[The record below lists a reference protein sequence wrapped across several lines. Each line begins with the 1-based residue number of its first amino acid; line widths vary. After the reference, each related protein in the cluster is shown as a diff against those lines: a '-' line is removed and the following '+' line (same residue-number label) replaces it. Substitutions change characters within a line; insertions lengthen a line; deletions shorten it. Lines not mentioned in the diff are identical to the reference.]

1 MTRTNP
7 VPATWSVDE
16 RTLLTSTDE
25 RLDALFRSSPP
36 GPVPTGVLDGVAIL
50 APGGSFTG
58 LIAAVVHAV
67 GWRGKVI
74 EPDGTRLENRI
85 GPLGVPAVRA
95 LVSPGESHVDGA
107 PCVVLDYSTTS
118 VVARHVRDEI
128 RLVAPHLYLGVVW
141 LRGRR
146 VGWFTLRERTARP
159 GQSAPSRAFAKLAVA
174 IDQRRRW
181 DRFPTV
187 VSLILIKGVR
197 DMLRARNLHDTN
209 DEESLP
215 KLADGPEP
223 RWLAA
228 RTTDGSY
235 NDLSTP
241 AMGMAGTRFGR
252 NVPTQHTWPEQGD
265 RLMTPNPRL
274 VSTALLARGPE
285 MIPATTLNV
294 IAAAWLQFQ
303 TRDWFSHA
311 TDVARPV
318 EVPRP
323 KGDSWPDD
331 PIRLPRTQSDPRGR
345 SDAPAAFV
353 NSETHWW
360 DASQVYGSTEKFQGA
375 IRMPDLGRGKV
386 AIRKD
391 GLIDVDPSLLG
402 SSGGQDGWWVGL
414 ELLHTAFMRE
424 HNAVCDMLHA
434 AYRDWSDDQV
444 FDKARLVVAA
454 LIAKIHTVEWTTAI
468 LGHPALQIGMRAN
481 WFGIAGERVRNLVGR
496 LGESEIISGIP
507 GSPPDHHSAP
517 YAITEEFVA
526 VYRMHPLVP
535 DDFDIRSL
543 RDPHAH
549 EAKEFLDL
557 AGLRSRSTLEQF
569 GATDLLYTLG
579 TAHPGAV
586 TLHNHPRFMQRFR
599 RHDDMEIDLAAVD
612 ILRSRE
618 RGVPR
623 YNQFRR
629 LLHLPPAESFEDLTK
644 DPDKAAEIAAVYGS
658 IEDVDLTVGLHAEP
672 LPSGFG
678 FSDTAFRIFILM
690 ASRRLKSDRFF
701 TTDFTP
707 EVYTPEGIRWIA
719 DNDMSTVLLR
729 HYPGLAPVLR
739 TVENPFAPWPVLDG
753 PSADKSARR

>member
-1 MTRTNP
+1 MTRTSP
-7 VPATWSVDE
+7 VPTASNVDE

-25 RLDALFRSSPP
+25 QLDALFRASPP
-36 GPVPTGVLDGVAIL
+36 GPVPAGVLDGVAIL
-50 APGGSFTG
+50 AAGRSFTRP
-58 LIAAVVHAV
+58 IAAVVRAV
-67 GWRGKVI
+67 GWRGKVVD
-74 EPDGTRLENRI
+74 PDGAGLENRV

-95 LVSPGESHVDGA
+95 LVRRGESLVDGA

-118 VVARHVRDEI
+118 VVARSVRDEI

-141 LRGRR
+141 FRERR
-146 VGWFTLRERTARP
+146 VGWFTLRERGRSE
-159 GQSAPSRAFAKLAVA
+159 QSAPSRVFAKLAVA
-174 IDQRRRW
+174 VDQRRRW
-181 DRFPTV
+181 DRFPTPV
-187 VSLILIKGVR
+187 AVTLLKGIR
-197 DMLRARNLHDTN
+197 DNLRARNLYDTN

-215 KLADGPEP
+215 KLDSDPAP
-223 RWLAA
+223 RWLVA
-228 RTTDGSY
+228 RTPDGSY
-235 NDLSTP
+235 NDLSSP

-252 NVPTQHTWPEQGD
+252 NVPLHQTWPEQAE
-265 RLMTPNPRL
+265 RLMAPNPRL
-274 VSTALLARGPE
+274 VSTALLARGAE

-294 IAAAWLQFQ
+294 IAAAWLQFE
-303 TRDWFSHA
+303 TRDWFSHTTELA
-311 TDVARPV
+311 QPF

-323 KGDSWPDD
+323 SGDSWPAD
-331 PIRLPRTQSDPRGR
+331 PILLPRTERDPRGGPET
-345 SDAPAAFV
+345 PATFV
-353 NSETHWW
+353 NTETHWW
-360 DASQVYGSTEKFQGA
+360 DASQVYGSTEKFQRA
-375 IRMPDLGRGKV
+375 VRKPALGPGKV
-386 AIRKD
+386 AIRAD
-391 GLIDVDPSLLG
+391 GLVDVEPSLLG

-414 ELLHTAFMRE
+414 ELLHTVFMRE

-434 AYRDWSDDQV
+434 AYPSWSDDQV

-454 LIAKIHTVEWTTAI
+454 LTAKIHTVEWTTAI

-481 WFGIAGERVRNLVGR
+481 WFGIAGERVRNLIGR
-496 LGESEIISGIP
+496 LSESESISGIP
-507 GSPPDHHSAP
+507 GSPTDHHSAP
-517 YAITEEFVA
+517 FSITEEFVA

-535 DDFDIRSL
+535 DDFDIRSIA
-543 RDPHAH
+543 DPHAH

-557 AGLRSRSTLEQF
+557 AGQQSRSMLEQF
-569 GATDLLYTLG
+569 GAADLFYTLG

-644 DPDKAAEIAAVYGS
+644 DRDKAAEIAAVYGS

-678 FSDTAFRIFILM
+678 FSDTAFRTFILM

-719 DNDMSTVLLR
+719 DNDMSAVLVR
-729 HYPGLAPVLR
+729 HYPDLAPVLR
-739 TVENPFAPWPVLDG
+739 TVRNPFAQWPVLD
-753 PSADKSARR
+753 RRRA